1 MNNQMHVS
9 RGVVAGVVGGLAAS
23 WVMNQFLAGPGD
35 KLQKSL
41 QSPEENARQAIER
54 EQPQEDSTMKTA
66 DAVASTVSGGQHL
79 TWEQKEK
86 AGPVVHYAFGGLMG
100 ALYGGIAELWPGV
113 RAGFGTAF
121 ATSLFTAADLIAVPA
136 LNLGPPANEQPV
148 GATSSHLAA
157 HLVYGVSTELVRRI
171 ARALL

>member
-1 MNNQMHVS
+1 MNNQMHVG
-9 RGVVAGVVGGLAAS
+9 RGMVAGVVGGLAAS
-23 WVMNQFLAGPGD
+23 WVMNQFLAGPGN

-86 AGPVVHYAFGGLMG
+86 VKQMAHVMGLHQVAA
-100 ALYGGIAELWPGV
+100 AL
-113 RAGFGTAF
+113 
-121 ATSLFTAADLIAVPA
+121 
-136 LNLGPPANEQPV
+136 
-148 GATSSHLAA
+148 
-157 HLVYGVSTELVRRI
+157 
-171 ARALL
+171 